1 MPTPQKQR
9 VMWVDIAK
17 GMSIIL
23 VVALHLST
31 FGASAGYSPGF
42 WYEFS
47 RAFEHLRLPLFFMAS
62 GLFAA
67 KIRTFTF
74 AELFCKRTWVWGVP
88 FMLWGGLVLIAKH
101 YVLGAALDNF
111 WAEWIRGFLFPDNG
125 IWFLMAL
132 LVFTL
137 VVWIVRK
144 VPGRYVLAVSLVLT
158 LVMPFLGSPSPSDYW
173 WSWRRL
179 AMYFSSYCIG
189 LYGRD
194 IILRIV
200 RKARWY
206 HALALFALLSVAEHF
221 YKSLTNDFAI
231 SASNIGLIVLGLLTG
246 VSIAVTLDG
255 SHIGKLFSYI
265 GKHTLEIYL
274 LNEVL
279 TWIYF
284 KNIVPHIL
292 FNHDPGNKTWP
303 MEWIV
308 LKPEVVW
315 TSINFWSVIIGVV
328 FVTGVALLFRQLIKG
343 SRLDWV
349 FTPPTFGWMQ
359 RWMENSRARLD
370 RKERQRVNQL
380 RDNATKELLAVE
392 QERIAEQDEQAQP

>member
-1 MPTPQKQR
+1 MPTPKKKR
-9 VMWVDIAK
+9 VVWVDIAK

-31 FGASAGYSPGF
+31 FGAAVGYSPGF

-74 AELFCKRTWVWGVP
+74 AELFCLRTWVWGVP
-88 FMLWGGLVLIAKH
+88 FVLWGALVLLAKH
-101 YVLGAALDNF
+101 FILGSSLDDF
-111 WAEWIRGFLFPDNG
+111 WQEWVRGFLFPDNG

-132 LVFTL
+132 LVFKF
-137 VVWIVRK
+137 VIWVFRK
-144 VPGRYVLAVSLVLT
+144 VPGKYVLAVSLVLT

-194 IILRIV
+194 LVLRIV

-206 HALALFALLSVAEHF
+206 HAIILFVLLATAEHF
-221 YKSLTNDFAI
+221 YKSLNNDFAR
-231 SASNIGLIVLGLLTG
+231 SASNIGLIILGLVTG
-246 VSIAVTLDG
+246 VSIAVALDG
-255 SHIGKLFSYI
+255 TKIGDLFSYI

-274 LNEVL
+274 LNEIL
-279 TWIYF
+279 TWIFF
-284 KNIVPHIL
+284 KNVVPHIA
-292 FNHDPGNKTWP
+292 FNHHPGNKTWP

-308 LKPEVVW
+308 TKPGVVW
-315 TSINFWSVIIGVV
+315 TSINFWSMFLGII
-328 FVTGVALLFRQLIKG
+328 FVAGVALLFRELIKG
-343 SRLDWV
+343 SRLDWI
-349 FTPPTFGWMQ
+349 FTPPTFGWMNK
-359 RWMENSRARLD
+359 WMASSRARLD
-370 RKERQRVNQL
+370 EKEKKFAAKNRE
-380 RDNATKELLAVE
+380 NATEELLEAE
-392 QERIAEQDEQAQP
+392 HERIGDSD